1 MEMVDP
7 TPHLKNRYGSATEL
21 GKGIDVTEQVI
32 ALLSRKSIRVF
43 KDKPI
48 SRELLETLLACAQ
61 SAPTKSN
68 LQQYSIIVVED
79 TSVRAR
85 LAPWCPR
92 TKIIESVPGLVVFCA
107 DLRRNRHIGEFVGKQ
122 NKNNN
127 MDSFLNAAVDGALA
141 LGYFVAGAEAAGLGC
156 APLSSLRDSIYGVSE
171 VLKLPSGVFPIAG
184 VMFGWPDTDGY
195 VNQRLPQGAVVH
207 YNAYDDTDLEK
218 HISNYDQ
225 IRHAAHAV
233 PPERQQKTDLYGVAD
248 PYFWSE
254 HISRQLSVPERAEF
268 RAYLEENGFALR

>member
-1 MEMVDP
+1 MVDP
-7 TPHLKNRYGSATEL
+7 TPHINDRYGSATEL
-21 GKGIDVTEQVI
+21 GKGIDVNKQVI
-32 ALLSRKSIRVF
+32 SLLSRKSIRVF
-43 KDKPI
+43 KDKRI
-48 SRELLETLLACAQ
+48 SREMLETLIACSQ

-79 TSVRAR
+79 PIVRAR

-107 DLRRNRHIGEFVGKQ
+107 DLRRNRQVGEFTGKK

-156 APLSSLRDSIYGVSE
+156 APLSSLRDSIHGVSE

-184 VMFGWPDTDGY
+184 VMFGWPDTEGY

-207 YNAYDDTDLEK
+207 YNTYDDTDLEK

-225 IRHAAHAV
+225 IRHKAHAV